1 MPATDVGLEPA
12 PPSSASPRI
21 WIKIVRL
28 AVLALLLIV
37 VLGLFLESI
46 QYLRGGLG
54 EYLRTGFTY
63 TIAIFF
69 RPIPNRPALSE
80 YDDYTWNNLTRE
92 ITEAEQ
98 KSPATAPSLTLRI
111 SGSDGG
117 LNCEYLVTGSAAFIN
132 ELVRTGS
139 YRTDALVQQ
148 MLGAVV
154 VNGDSV
160 RFHELS
166 SEISG
171 PEKPAVLHIRAA
183 GIRGDVLEIELAS
196 PPKTRHLQFAN
207 KQIEVTA
214 ESAQA
219 SGDLET
225 QSNSGESSRYK
236 FLSTVSGRPGHAWLM
251 IDLTGGT
258 RPKDEPLARL
268 MERSG
273 LLNLPVLGQLAE
285 ALLASV
291 PYLLL
296 LIMVCRYLPSEEAL
310 LYRTFVGF
318 VLALRFGVSFLA
330 SMKTGPFELAQGA
343 SWMTNLVRRT
353 TGITGEVYPPYS
365 VTWLLI
371 TLFAGWLW
379 PLLVARSRKTGMQEM
394 CLPVSRSKVGL
405 ALAAIVTVSA
415 VVLWILVL
423 RVAPEMPQFLRAIC
437 LLAIVAVLLFWL
449 LWELFPGGQAFLL
462 SIAGAITIAVLSIIG
477 DLPNY
482 LASTQAYRILLR
494 GVAAAIVLVFGAP
507 LVIAFLHVALRLIRS
522 DTLDRVFRRRWLRWS
537 FAVVITVPTTWLI
550 DASQIWSGAVWQLVY
565 NIGNFFLFVLM
576 IVLLRILREA
586 DASSSWPRLTDLEIA
601 TGIVLALTSFYSST
615 SIWFFFPIPL
625 ILGYVL
631 LKWFLFVP
639 PMEPTPSAAV
649 RERWKTIAAN
659 ALDFHRTE
667 RTDAIARKGLEK
679 KLAKGEIT
687 WVEYQDRLGPVV
699 RALEIERRT
708 SRVDGQPPDP
718 LLFSYGTT
726 SSEWDS
732 GRTGAIYSL
741 FFALPWILLSLR
753 DVLNSHMGGSYVLLS
768 FLGSALMIVSR
779 WTLYGFFFGYFYAYI
794 RGRNGFQKA
803 LSFWFTLVLPSVL
816 ASLLS
821 SSLNKASVAALVFWT
836 AQVFLHCLLLGLFAG
851 ELQALWKADLSWRD
865 LLAFHNL
872 TSLSA
877 WGSSVVIG
885 LGTAVTAA
893 LSTGL
898 QTLIFQGLKYVGA
911 LPQGTVPGK

>member
-1 MPATDVGLEPA
+1 M
-12 PPSSASPRI
+12 
-21 WIKIVRL
+21 
-28 AVLALLLIV
+28 
-37 VLGLFLESI
+37 
-46 QYLRGGLG
+46 
-54 EYLRTGFTY
+54 
-63 TIAIFF
+63 
-69 RPIPNRPALSE
+69 
-80 YDDYTWNNLTRE
+80 TRE

-111 SGSDGG
+111 SGSDGR
-117 LNCEYLVTGSAAFIN
+117 LNCEYIVVRVRCIHRQ
-132 ELVRTGS
+132 LVRTGS

-183 GIRGDVLEIELAS
+183 GIRGDVLEIGLAS

-219 SGDLET
+219 NGDLET

-482 LASTQAYRILLR
+482 LASTQASRILLR
-494 GVAAAIVLVFGAP
+494 GVAAAIVLVFESAGDCFSPCRPETDPKRYLGSGLSTSLAP
-507 LVIAFLHVALRLIRS
+507 LEFRSCHHRADNVANRCIADLV
-522 DTLDRVFRRRWLRWS
+522 RRR
-537 FAVVITVPTTWLI
+537 
-550 DASQIWSGAVWQLVY
+550 
-565 NIGNFFLFVLM
+565 M
-576 IVLLRILREA
+576 
-586 DASSSWPRLTDLEIA
+586 A
-601 TGIVLALTSFYSST
+601 T
-615 SIWFFFPIPL
+615 
-625 ILGYVL
+625 
-631 LKWFLFVP
+631 
-639 PMEPTPSAAV
+639 
-649 RERWKTIAAN
+649 
-659 ALDFHRTE
+659 
-667 RTDAIARKGLEK
+667 
-679 KLAKGEIT
+679 
-687 WVEYQDRLGPVV
+687 
-699 RALEIERRT
+699 
-708 SRVDGQPPDP
+708 
-718 LLFSYGTT
+718 
-726 SSEWDS
+726 
-732 GRTGAIYSL
+732 
-741 FFALPWILLSLR
+741 
-753 DVLNSHMGGSYVLLS
+753 
-768 FLGSALMIVSR
+768 
-779 WTLYGFFFGYFYAYI
+779 
-794 RGRNGFQKA
+794 
-803 LSFWFTLVLPSVL
+803 
-816 ASLLS
+816 
-821 SSLNKASVAALVFWT
+821 
-836 AQVFLHCLLLGLFAG
+836 CL
-851 ELQALWKADLSWRD
+851 QYR
-865 LLAFHNL
+865 
-872 TSLSA
+872 
-877 WGSSVVIG
+877 
-885 LGTAVTAA
+885 
-893 LSTGL
+893 
-898 QTLIFQGLKYVGA
+898 
-911 LPQGTVPGK
+911 